1 MDVLL
6 RRVGDRFFNIFATG
20 QMSLVRIQCVAVQEK
35 IQPLFKRVFE
45 LAAND
50 ELTIGGIFADGAS
63 KGWIAV
69 DSSRAVGMVTHGTSG
84 KNTRA
89 SVT

>member
-20 QMSLVRIQCVAVQEK
+20 QMSLVRSQCVAVQEK
-35 IQPLFKRVFE
+35 IQPLFKRMFE
-45 LAAND
+45 LAADD
-50 ELTIGGIFADGAS
+50 ELTIGGIFADGAR

-69 DSSRAVGMVTHGTSG
+69 DPDGAVRVVHCGSR
-84 KNTRA
+84 R
-89 SVT
+89 